1 MKKKT
6 FCISVTTLIVFI
18 GLFMLINKLNKDDL
32 SIIPI
37 LIPRTNDSNVSA
49 EYLNA
54 QRTVDFYRKK
64 IKNNSE
70 DPKNYVELAQVYLQE
85 ARVTGL
91 HHEYMVHA
99 ESLIN
104 TALDI
109 DPGNFEALVTKATI
123 LMIYHRFNDAK
134 QLVLK
139 AVGQNPYNST
149 AYGVLCDSY
158 VESGDY
164 ENAVITCD
172 KMLSIRPDIKSYS
185 RASYLREIYGELDAS
200 IEAMKLAAD
209 AGITGQE
216 SRAWALYNLGNL
228 FFISGKIDTAAFIY
242 GGILE
247 ERPNYTYAYNGLSKI
262 MIAKG
267 NYTKAIEYL
276 VKASQITPDHTFIE
290 QLAYIYLITGEKESE
305 EEMIKKVLK
314 TFDQHESDGWNVNR
328 EFSHFCSIHNIKLS
342 ESLERMEDEYEKSP
356 DNYDVLKLYAWLL
369 HKNKQHEKALRL
381 IKKATK
387 FGRYDPILYYYA
399 GVIFADAGKKKDA
412 LEYLQKSFD
421 EILYLHPLAF
431 EDARSRISTLEH
443 IAYAH

>member
-1 MKKKT
+1 MEKKT
-6 FCISVTTLIVFI
+6 FFITVTTLIVFI

-32 SIIPI
+32 SIIPS

-64 IKNNSE
+64 IENNSE
-70 DPKNYVELAQVYLQE
+70 DSKNYVELAQVYLQE

-99 ESLIN
+99 EILIN
-104 TALDI
+104 TALGI
-109 DPGNFEALVTKATI
+109 DPGNFEALVTKATL

-134 QLVLK
+134 KLVLK
-139 AVGQNPYNST
+139 AIGQNPYNSA

-158 VESGDY
+158 VETGDY
-164 ENAVITCD
+164 ENAVKTCD
-172 KMLSIRPDIKSYS
+172 KMLSIHPDIKSYS

-209 AGITGQE
+209 AGMTGQE
-216 SRAWALYNLGNL
+216 SRSWALYNLGNL

-242 GGILE
+242 NGILE
-247 ERPNYTYAYNGLSKI
+247 ERPGYAYAYSGLSKI

-276 VKASQITPDHTFIE
+276 VKASQIIPDHIFIE
-290 QLAYIYLITGEKESE
+290 QLGYIYLIIGEKESE
-305 EEMIKKVLK
+305 EEMIKKVLQ
-314 TFDQHESDGWNVNR
+314 TFEQHESDGWNVNR
-328 EFSHFCSIHNIKLS
+328 EFSQFCSIHNIKLS
-342 ESLERMEDEYEKSP
+342 ESLERIKGEYEKSP

-369 HKNKQHEKALRL
+369 YKNKQNEKALHL
-381 IKKATK
+381 IKKAAK
-387 FGRYDPILYYYA
+387 FGRYDPMFHYYA
-399 GVIFADAGKKKDA
+399 GLIFDDAGKKKDA
-412 LEYLQKSFD
+412 LKYLQKSFD
-421 EILYLHPLAF
+421 EILYIHPLAF
-431 EDARSRISTLEH
+431 EDARSRISSLEQ
-443 IAYAH
+443 IVYAH